1 MKKIII
7 TLFVLFNIFRIQAQI
22 VNVCGTD
29 SVTFEVDNYVN
40 GTIEWQESVDT
51 ITWATIPE
59 VSGNTYR
66 FLPTQTKYYRAVVK
80 TTDCQPLY
88 SAISLV
94 QLIPIANAGTDRTI
108 GNTSMTLLGNAVTG
122 ATGEWTIL
130 SGNGGVLD
138 NPTNPRALFTGI
150 NKETYSLKWTLTNAC
165 GQSSDTVAIAF
176 DEIIAKNNFIVVDN
190 TDSIFSDSTEMAS
203 GTYRIK
209 FSDSTINPADSAMLI
224 GMRSDISFLQKVN
237 TFTLQDSIYT
247 FTTEQGS
254 FEELIKTGVLNIGD
268 AVNQALMLDSPAT
281 QKTRSSTSQIT
292 NFFPT
297 RQTLKENSNNKGIKL
312 LYSQNTNENAYP
324 KVRSISSLTNG
335 DGFIITLPDISMFK
349 IEGTFN
355 ASINNSFIRINPNF
369 VLDYTYSFP
378 ANLTKLRFGVDNAE
392 IEYNINS
399 KLEVTAPIITNQE
412 EKKIVGVTKYIV
424 FMAGPVPV
432 VVTANFDIKASIA
445 LDASAGITLEQK
457 KSYKTNIT
465 ALVVGESVNSLS
477 LIKNSSESS
486 THEEKLTGIA
496 KTSFEFNIGPE
507 VSFKAY
513 DFIGPYFKIPAKIK
527 LSYCTNTNNN
537 WSGEASIGY
546 ECKLG
551 ANAKVLGSTLFDFNY
566 KFLKDDIMGN
576 IKLPAQLELLSGN
589 FQKGTNGNQLSKPIL
604 FRATS
609 NLGFG
614 VPFVPVRFTLEAGNG
629 SVSQNVLLTD
639 ALGNVSVNWTLGSN
653 PQNKLKVS
661 VLDCNDNDIENSP
674 MYVYASTASQTY
686 DCTNS
691 NLTID
696 IKTANGFMTPSVSG
710 GTAPY
715 TYSKNGVD
723 YSSTVPKFNVLVSG
737 NNTVYV
743 KDKNQCIRTKAF
755 AIQPI
760 DACINSNLSLDIFV
774 QPNILTIAGKN
785 GKTPYLFAVDN
796 TASFTTTSTYYK
808 LSAGKHTV
816 YIKDANGCVV
826 SYDVT
831 IDNATIAAI
840 RSSYPIQGA
849 TSIPITPNTFQ
860 WTAAT
865 YTTNQLYDLY
875 LKKGTDAYSLI
886 GSNLST
892 TSFTYN
898 TSLLAS
904 TTYTW
909 KVAVKNGSTVI
920 DYSEF
925 IFTTASGVA
934 TAPTVPILMQPDNG
948 ASVYSPVTLKWT
960 PQTGDF
966 KYDLYLDAN
975 NASTLVALNLTNA
988 EYTVNNLVSGKTYYW
1003 KVKIKSTIAGATS
1016 TSAVWSFTQLQN
1028 THVAVFVT
1036 AGKLASTLSSGL
1048 KTITNL
1054 KLTGTIDARDFKTM
1068 RDDMPLLAVLDLSGT
1083 TVVAYT
1089 GTLGTN
1095 GSISINYPAN
1105 VIPEHAF
1112 LYNTWVGKS
1121 SLISVLLPSSVT
1133 SIGNQ
1138 SFMSCRYLTSAPIPS
1153 SVSTIGTM
1161 AFYECPITSINLTS
1175 SLTSIGD
1182 YAFARCNIGVP
1193 ITIPSSVY
1201 SIGQAAFEGLK
1212 YDFTVDIGNL
1222 NYSSQNGVLFDK
1234 NKTTLIQ
1241 CPTLKTGNYII
1252 PSTVTSL
1259 SWIPFESCKLLS
1271 SIAIPAS
1278 LTAHI
1283 SDYAFNGCS
1292 GLITVESGNPNYSG
1306 IGGVLFNKDQTTLIH
1321 CPYSKTGNYL
1331 IPTTVKTLQNGAF
1344 YGCYYLTSIDLPSSV
1359 ITIGGFAFASCSLL
1373 NTINIPSSVTSIGE
1387 TVFNSCRGLTS
1398 IYVKVVTPIILD
1410 PNFNNFYG
1418 VDKESCV
1425 LYVPYG
1431 SKAAYQAA
1439 NQWQDFKNIVE
1450 F

>member
-40 GTIEWQESVDT
+40 GTIEWQESIDT

-59 VSGNTYR
+59 VSGITYR

-80 TTDCQPLY
+80 TTDCPPLY

-108 GNTSMTLLGNAVTG
+108 GNTSMTLLGNEVSG

-138 NPTNPRALFTGI
+138 NPTNPRALLTGI
-150 NKETYSLKWTLTNAC
+150 NKETYTLKWTLTNAC
-165 GQSSDTVAIAF
+165 GQSSDTVAITF
-176 DEIIAKNNFIVVDN
+176 DEIIAMANYIVIDN
-190 TDSIFSDSTEMAS
+190 TDSIYSDSTEMAN

-209 FSDSTINPADSAMLI
+209 FSDPTINPADSAMLI

-247 FTTEQGS
+247 FTTEQGT

-268 AVNQALMLDSPAT
+268 AVNQALMVDSPAML
-281 QKTRSSTSQIT
+281 KTRSSTSQIT
-292 NFFPT
+292 NSFPT
-297 RQTLKENSNNKGIKL
+297 RETLKENSNNKGIKL

-324 KVRSISSLTNG
+324 NARSISSLTNE

-378 ANLTKLRFGVDNAE
+378 AKLTKLRFGVDNAE

-412 EKKIVGVTKYIV
+412 EKEIVGVTKYIV
-424 FMAGPVPV
+424 FMAGSFPV

-457 KSYKTNIT
+457 KIYKTNIT

-546 ECKLG
+546 ECILG
-551 ANAKVLGSTLFDFNY
+551 ANAKVLGCTLFNFNY
-566 KFLKDDIMGN
+566 KFLKNDIMGN
-576 IKLPAQLELLSGN
+576 IKLPDQLELLSGN
-589 FQKGTNGNQLSKPIL
+589 FQKGIAGQRLSNPISL
-604 FRATS
+604 RTTS

-614 VPFVPVRFTLEAGNG
+614 VPLVPVRFELEPGNG
-629 SVSQNVLLTD
+629 SVDEIIKSTD
-639 ALGNVSVNWTLGSN
+639 AHGNVSVNWTLGSN

-661 VLDCNDNDIENSP
+661 VLDCNDNNIENSP

-691 NLTID
+691 SLTID
-696 IKTANGFMTPSVSG
+696 MKTENGYMTPSVSG
-710 GTAPY
+710 GIAPY
-715 TYSKNGVD
+715 AYSTNGVD
-723 YSSTVPKFNVLVSG
+723 YSSTVPQFDMSTSG

-743 KDKNQCIRTKAF
+743 KDKNQCIRSRAF
-755 AIQPI
+755 TTQPI
-760 DACINSNLSLDIFV
+760 DACANSNLSLDILN
-774 QPNILTIAGKN
+774 QPNILTLTGKG
-785 GKTPYLFAVDN
+785 GKTPYQFAVDN
-796 TASFTTTSTYYK
+796 TASFATTSTYYK
-808 LSAGKHTV
+808 LSAGIHTV
-816 YIKDANGCVV
+816 YIRDANGCVA
-826 SYDVT
+826 SYEIT
-831 IDNATIAAI
+831 IDNTTGAAI
-840 RSSYPIQGA
+840 KASYPAQGA
-849 TSIPITPNTFQ
+849 TSIPVNGFTFQ
-860 WTAAT
+860 WAAAT
-865 YTTNQLYDLY
+865 YATNQLYDLY
-875 LKKGTDAYSLI
+875 LENGTDAYSLI
-886 GSNLST
+886 ASNLST
-892 TSFTYN
+892 TSYAYSTA
-898 TSLLAS
+898 LAAS

-909 KVAVKNGSTVI
+909 KVAVKTGSTVI

-925 IFTTASGVA
+925 TFTTASGI
-934 TAPTVPILMQPDNG
+934 TTTPTVPILLQPGNG
-948 ASVYSPVTLKWT
+948 ASVDSPVTFKWT

-975 NASTLVALNLTNA
+975 NASTLVALNLTTA
-988 EYTVNNLVSGKTYYW
+988 EYTVSNLVMGKTYFW
-1003 KVKIKSTIAGATS
+1003 KVKIKSTITGATA
-1016 TSAVWSFTQLQN
+1016 TSSVWSFIPLQN
-1028 THVAVFVT
+1028 THVTALIT
-1036 AGKLASTLSSGL
+1036 AGNLASTLSLGL

-1083 TVVAYT
+1083 TVLAYT

-1095 GSISINYPAN
+1095 GSISIDYPAN
-1105 VIPEHAF
+1105 GIPDHAF
-1112 LYNTWVGKS
+1112 LNTMGGKF
-1121 SLISVLLPSSVT
+1121 SLISVLLPSSIT
-1133 SIGNQ
+1133 SIGYG
-1138 SFMSCRYLTSAPIPS
+1138 SFMMCRDLTSAPIPS
-1153 SVSTIGTM
+1153 SVTTIGTF

-1175 SLTSIGD
+1175 SLTSIGVF
-1182 YAFARCNIGVP
+1182 AFARCKIGAPV
-1193 ITIPSSVY
+1193 TIPSSVY
-1201 SIGQAAFEGLK
+1201 SIGDGAFEELK
-1212 YDFTVDIGNL
+1212 YDFTVDIDNL

-1259 SWIPFESCKLLS
+1259 SWIAFESCSKLS

-1278 LTAHI
+1278 LTARI
-1283 SDYAFNGCS
+1283 SDYAFEACS

-1306 IGGVLFNKDQTTLIH
+1306 IGGVLFNKDQTILIH
-1321 CPYSKTGNYL
+1321 FPDSKTGDYQ
-1331 IPTTVKTLQNGAF
+1331 IPTTVTAIQDWAF
-1344 YGCYYLTSIDLPSSV
+1344 SQCYKLTSLTIPSS
-1359 ITIGGFAFASCSLL
+1359 IISIGVAAFERCNSLT
-1373 NTINIPSSVTSIGE
+1373 TINIPSSVTSIGDGA
-1387 TVFNSCRGLTS
+1387 FNSCTGLTS
-1398 IYVKVVTPIILD
+1398 IYVNIVTPIILD
-1410 PNFNNFYG
+1410 PNYNNFYG
-1418 VDKESCV
+1418 VDIESCV